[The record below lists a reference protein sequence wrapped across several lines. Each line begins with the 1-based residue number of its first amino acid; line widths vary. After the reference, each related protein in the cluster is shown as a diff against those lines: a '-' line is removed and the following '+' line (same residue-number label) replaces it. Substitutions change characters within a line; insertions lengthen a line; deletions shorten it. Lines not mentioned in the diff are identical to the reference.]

1 MKRHGFHGQPSSH
14 GVSLTHRSM
23 GSAGGGQGSGSRVH
37 PGKKMAGNMGNQRHT
52 IQNLKVLMVDEPN
65 GLVVVQGAVSGRK
78 GDLVMLS
85 DALKK
90 PWPTVSATV

>member
-1 MKRHGFHGQPSSH
+1 MP
-14 GVSLTHRSM
+14 
-23 GSAGGGQGSGSRVH
+23 
-37 PGKKMAGNMGNQRHT
+37 GNMGNQRHT
-52 IQNLKVLMVDEPN
+52 VQNLRVLMVDEPN

-90 PWPTVSATV
+90 PWPKVNAMV